1 MEHELPRPRLA
12 RQSIEYET
20 GRTAAMD
27 GQRLASRVPAETQHG
42 VEDFALRLQRVA
54 VVPAAIETD
63 LPDAAPTDGRQ
74 LEWVT
79 DGDTIRDATRR
90 AHRVLRLR
98 PDTVLVMLGINDLIG
113 GRSPEDCVNDMR
125 QLRDRLR
132 AGAPRA
138 RLIVQSVLP
147 VGPSLK
153 RLTPKIA
160 ELNRGLV
167 ALCADGGCTYL
178 DVAGGFSEAGLSKDD
193 LHLSDEGY
201 RSWASIL
208 DREVAAIA
216 RR

>member
-1 MEHELPRPRLA
+1 MVRILVLLA
-12 RQSIEYET
+12 ALLVTT
-20 GRTAAMD
+20 GPTDAQTAAARIVMFGD
-27 GQRLASRVPAETQHG
+27 SLTARGDWRRLLDRDDVANHG
-42 VEDFALRLQRVA
+42 A
-54 VVPAAIETD
+54 
-63 LPDAAPTDGRQ
+63 
-74 LEWVT
+74 
-79 DGDTIRDATRR
+79 DGDTVRGATRR
-90 AHRVLRLR
+90 AHRVHRLR

-113 GRSPEDCVNDMR
+113 GRAPEDCVADMR

-138 RLIVQSVLP
+138 RLIIQSVLP

-160 ELNRGLV
+160 EFNRGLA

-193 LHLSDEGY
+193 LHLSAEGY
-201 RSWASIL
+201 RSWAAIL